1 MIMYARIESSLLEHG
16 EDFNAYI
23 DYRMKNVN
31 ACHASSSVRKR
42 FHLLYFH
49 MNIISANPHF
59 QIIFWY
65 PGKLP
70 ALQSYHFICR
80 CFVM

>member
-1 MIMYARIESSLLEHG
+1 MYAQIENSLLEHG
-16 EDFNAYI
+16 EDFNAYV

-42 FHLLYFH
+42 FHLFYLH
-49 MNIISANPHF
+49 MNIISANPDF
-59 QIIFWY
+59 QIIFCY
-65 PGKLP
+65 LRKLP

-80 CFVM
+80 CSVM